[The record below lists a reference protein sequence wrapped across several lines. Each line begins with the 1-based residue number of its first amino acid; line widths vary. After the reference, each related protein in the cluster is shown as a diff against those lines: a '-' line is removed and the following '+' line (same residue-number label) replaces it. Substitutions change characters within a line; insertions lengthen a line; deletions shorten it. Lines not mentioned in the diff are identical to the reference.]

1 MANQTHIVSFDDARR
16 RRLSHAPD
24 ASRSSS
30 RRSGVSGDS
39 GTLFADDDFYASL
52 GSSDGFDASDSPA
65 SSRRGEPSRAAA
77 RSFDPFAPRTSE
89 RVVERYEE
97 DLPAEEDDDQP
108 SDGEDSRKKGPLADM
123 MEKARRTK
131 RAKAKERAGKKFASQ
146 YGGDPS
152 SAAAASAGPRAAV
165 YKAEMGSQH
174 KRAARMQGEGASRAA
189 GQAPGPREGSARES
203 GLPSF
208 VSSKP
213 FIALCGVAVCL
224 VFCCAFLYTPARQ
237 YYQEMRE
244 RDRLALEYEAVQ
256 QRNGNLEDSVAYL
269 STDEGVEDQA
279 REEFGWVKEGERAV
293 SVSGVEVEEES
304 SFTANVLSSDI
315 EPPDTWYSGILD
327 PLFGVE

>member
-1 MANQTHIVSFDDARR
+1 M
-16 RRLSHAPD
+16 
-24 ASRSSS
+24 
-30 RRSGVSGDS
+30 
-39 GTLFADDDFYASL
+39 FADDDFYASL
-52 GSSDGFDASDSPA
+52 GSSLAGFGDERSSSRDAFAGEGFARAGSSSRA
-65 SSRRGEPSRAAA
+65 SSRADFARSSSRGSSPSRSERIVELYEDDEPADADAAHGAAA
-77 RSFDPFAPRTSE
+77 DDASRDSGPPAGVREKIRKAKRS
-89 RVVERYEE
+89 
-97 DLPAEEDDDQP
+97 
-108 SDGEDSRKKGPLADM
+108 
-123 MEKARRTK
+123 
-131 RAKAKERAGKKFASQ
+131 KAKERAGKKFASQ
-146 YGGDPS
+146 YGGES
-152 SAAAASAGPRAAV
+152 SSAAASAGPRAAV

-174 KRAARMQGEGASRAA
+174 KRAARMQGEGSSRAA
-189 GQAPGPREGSARES
+189 GQASGSGEGSAKGS

-208 VSSKP
+208 MSSKP

-256 QRNGNLEDSVAYL
+256 QRNGSLEDSVAYL

-279 REEFGWVKEGERAV
+279 REEFGWVKEGEHAV

-304 SFTANVLSSDI
+304 SFTANILSSDI

>member
-1 MANQTHIVSFDDARR
+1 MDSGANDPRRAAARPAPR
-16 RRLSHAPD
+16 RP
-24 ASRSSS
+24 
-30 RRSGVSGDS
+30 GVSGDS

-52 GSSDGFDASDSPA
+52 GSSDGFGALDPSSSHHGGPFRETARLSDSSA
-65 SSRRGEPSRAAA
+65 SRA
-77 RSFDPFAPRTSE
+77 SE

-97 DLPAEEDDDQP
+97 DFPAEGDDHP
-108 SDGEDSRKKGPLADM
+108 SDDEASRKKGPFADM
-123 MEKARRTK
+123 MEKARRAK
-131 RAKAKERAGKKFASQ
+131 RSRDKERAGKKFASQ
-146 YGGDPS
+146 YGGDS
-152 SAAAASAGPRAAV
+152 SSTGAASAGPRAAV

-174 KRAARMQGEGASRAA
+174 KRAARMQGEGAPRATD
-189 GQAPGPREGSARES
+189 QAPGLREASAKES

-213 FIALCGVAVCL
+213 FMVLCGVAVCL
-224 VFCCAFLYTPARQ
+224 AFCCAFLYTPARQ

-304 SFTANVLSSDI
+304 NFTANVLSSDI

>member
-1 MANQTHIVSFDDARR
+1 MGSGVNDPRR
-16 RRLSHAPD
+16 AAGRPEP
-24 ASRSSS
+24 
-30 RRSGVSGDS
+30 RRSGVSTDS

-52 GSSDGFDASDSPA
+52 GSSDGFDASESLTP
-65 SSRRGEPSRAAA
+65 SHRGEPSRGTA
-77 RSFDPFAPRTSE
+77 RPSDPFASRTSE

-97 DLPAEEDDDQP
+97 DFPAECDDDQL
-108 SDGEDSRKKGPLADM
+108 SDDEASRKEGPLADM
-123 MEKARRTK
+123 MEKARRAK
-131 RAKAKERAGKKFASQ
+131 RSKAKERAGKKFASQ
-146 YGGDPS
+146 YGGDSS
-152 SAAAASAGPRAAV
+152 SAAASSSGPRAAV

-174 KRAARMQGEGASRAA
+174 KRAARMQGEGTPRAA
-189 GQAPGPREGSARES
+189 GQSSGSHGGSAKES

-224 VFCCAFLYTPARQ
+224 AFCCAFLYTPARQ

-256 QRNGNLEDSVAYL
+256 QRNGSLEDSVAYL

-279 REEFGWVKEGERAV
+279 REEFGWVKDGERAV

-304 SFTANVLSSDI
+304 NFTANVLSSDI